1 MSSLKTIE
9 RQPFEDLLGM
19 SGGYVLDFT
28 DATFA
33 SFFAESVKRNI
44 HDDRYTKY
52 GTSKAKKLR
61 AFWDIEPD
69 SVVAKVLGELIDIW
83 AYQCPEPDA
92 KDAAKAKRCLE
103 IVRKLNGD
111 KQATVVTEKDFLRQ
125 DFTNADIDKVP
136 IEASLIPILQ
146 ARFAEAGR
154 SLRADAPLASIFM
167 CGSVLEG
174 MLLGIVLANPG
185 QFSQATSCPKDSKTG
200 KAKPFPEWKLAEM
213 IDVAC
218 DLGFLTIDVKKFSH
232 ALRDFRNYIHPYQQ
246 MSSQFSPDKH
256 TAEICMQVLRAVIA
270 CLSGGRKTWPR
281 E

>member
-33 SFFAESVKRNI
+33 SFFAESVKRDI
-44 HDDRYTKY
+44 HDGRYTKY

-69 SVVAKVLGELIDIW
+69 SVVAKVLGELIDLW
-83 AYQCPEPDA
+83 EYKYPEADA
-92 KDAAKAKRCLE
+92 KDAAKAKRCRE
-103 IVRKLNGD
+103 IVRHLNGD
-111 KQATVVTEKDFLRQ
+111 KQVSEVTEKEFLQQ
-125 DFTNADIDKVP
+125 DFRNADIDKVP

-146 ARFAEAGR
+146 DRFGEAGR
-154 SLRADAPLASIFM
+154 SLHAGAPLASIFM

-174 MLLGIVLANPG
+174 LLLGIALANPR
-185 QFSQATSCPKDSKTG
+185 QFNQASSCPKDSKTG
-200 KAKPFPEWKLAEM
+200 KVKAFPEWKLAEM

-218 DLGFLTIDVKKFSH
+218 ELGFLKLDIKKFSH

-246 MSSQFSPDKH
+246 MSSQFAPDKH

-270 CLSGGRKTWPR
+270 CLTGRRKT
-281 E
+281 